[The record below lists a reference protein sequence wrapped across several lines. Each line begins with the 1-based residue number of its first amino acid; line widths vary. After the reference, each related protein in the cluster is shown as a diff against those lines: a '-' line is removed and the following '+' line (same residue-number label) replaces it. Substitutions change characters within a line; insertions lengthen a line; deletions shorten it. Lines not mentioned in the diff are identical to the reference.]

1 MTLALDFCV
10 VIPARLESHR
20 LPKKAL
26 LDINGKS
33 LIQHVWERAIQS
45 SARQVVIATD
55 HKLIVQAA
63 KSFGAEV
70 VLTSTEHKSGSDRI
84 AECANMLG
92 WSESQIVVNLQ
103 GDEPLMP
110 AECIEQV
117 ANLLVSDPLAD
128 VASLFWP
135 IENETELGDPNV
147 VKVVVDQKSRA
158 LLFTRSPVPFPRD
171 FSDFSQAI
179 ERGIEWRR
187 HLGLY
192 AYRHSSLM
200 WFKNTLTTPLERAER
215 LEQLRY
221 LEHGR
226 SLVMDKACSHI
237 TAGVDSLDDLERVR
251 KFISS

>member
-20 LPKKAL
+20 LPEKAL

-55 HKLIVQAA
+55 HELIVQKA

-70 VLTSTEHKSGSDRI
+70 VLTSSDHNSGSDRI
-84 AECANMLG
+84 AECANILG

-117 ANLLVSDPLAD
+117 ANLLVSDPQAD
-128 VASLFWP
+128 AASLFWP
-135 IENETELGDPNV
+135 IESETELGDPNV
-147 VKVVVDQKSRA
+147 VKVVVDQKDRA

-171 FSDFSQAI
+171 FSDFS
-179 ERGIEWRR
+179 E
-187 HLGLY
+187 
-192 AYRHSSLM
+192 
-200 WFKNTLTTPLERAER
+200 
-215 LEQLRY
+215 
-221 LEHGR
+221 
-226 SLVMDKACSHI
+226 
-237 TAGVDSLDDLERVR
+237 
-251 KFISS
+251 